1 MGAFLVIS
9 LFSCTFAKFFYMEQT
24 KEKGQGVRRAVDTT
38 RHHRENGWDYRGRAV
53 YHFTFPVEGR
63 FPLFGTLEGESA
75 ERAFIKLNPFGYRVY
90 QILCGLPQFYAAKGF
105 ALKVL
110 AQKVMPDH
118 IHLVIQVLEP
128 LPQSIGAVVRG
139 FKSACTKVYK
149 QEFLSCGEN
158 AAEVHSIANQQEN
171 AAEMHSR
178 GGQQGNA
185 AEVHSIASQ
194 QGNAAEMHSR
204 GEQQGDAA
212 EMHSI
217 ASQQGNA
224 AEMHGRASQQGNAA
238 EVHSIANRQGDA
250 AEMHGRGEQQGN
262 AAEVHGKASQQG
274 NAAEVHGIA
283 NQQGNA
289 AALMHFARIFANR
302 NSIWQQDAAY
312 YHERI
317 LHAPGQL
324 HRMINYVK
332 DNPRRLW
339 LKKNNPDLFRL
350 HRHTDV
356 CGLSFTSLGNHFLLD
371 WHDNQ
376 TVEMSRNATVEQ
388 IQIRL
393 QLAMAAAQ
401 NGAVT
406 YTAAISKGEQLI
418 ARTLRKQGYPL
429 VVLLSDGFPKEGSP
443 HERFYKPGGIYFEAC
458 SRGQLLLLEPTE
470 QTFLNA
476 DIQSAVEETLRRKA
490 AERHYSYEQIPLKSQ
505 RYRFVALNEI
515 AKRLARI
522 ER

>member
-1 MGAFLVIS
+1 MGQA
-9 LFSCTFAKFFYMEQT
+9 

-53 YHFTFPVEGR
+53 YHFTFPVEER

-75 ERAFIKLNPFGYRVY
+75 ERAFIRLNPFGYRVY
-90 QILCGLPQFYAAKGF
+90 QILCGLPQFYAGKGF

-118 IHLVIQVLEP
+118 VHLVIQVLEP

-149 QEFLSCGEN
+149 QEFMGSGEN
-158 AAEVHSIANQQEN
+158 AAGMHSITC
-171 AAEMHSR
+171 
-178 GGQQGNA
+178 QQGNA
-185 AEVHSIASQ
+185 A
-194 QGNAAEMHSR
+194 G
-204 GEQQGDAA
+204 
-212 EMHSI
+212 
-217 ASQQGNA
+217 
-224 AEMHGRASQQGNAA
+224 
-238 EVHSIANRQGDA
+238 
-250 AEMHGRGEQQGN
+250 
-262 AAEVHGKASQQG
+262 
-274 NAAEVHGIA
+274 
-283 NQQGNA
+283 
-289 AALMHFARIFANR
+289 ALMHFARIFAGR

-324 HRMINYVK
+324 NRMINYVK

-339 LKKNNPDLFRL
+339 LKIHNPDLFRL
-350 HRHTDV
+350 HRRTEV

-376 TVEMSRNATVEQ
+376 TVEIPRNATAEQ
-388 IQIRL
+388 VQIRL

-418 ARTLRKQGYPL
+418 ARTLREQGYPM
-429 VVLLSDGFPKEGSP
+429 VVLLNDGFPKEGSP

-458 SRGQLLLLEPTE
+458 SKGQLLLLEPTE

-476 DIQSAVEETLRRKA
+476 DIQFAVEGTLCRKA
-490 AERHYSYEQIPLKSQ
+490 AERHYSYKQIPVTSQ

-515 AKRLARI
+515 AKRLARV
-522 ER
+522 EE

>member
-1 MGAFLVIS
+1 MVIS

-139 FKSACTKVYK
+139 FKSACTMVYK

-158 AAEVHSIANQQEN
+158 AAEVHSI
-171 AAEMHSR
+171 
-178 GGQQGNA
+178 
-185 AEVHSIASQ
+185 
-194 QGNAAEMHSR
+194 

-212 EMHSI
+212 EV
-217 ASQQGNA
+217 
-224 AEMHGRASQQGNAA
+224 HGRAS
-238 EVHSIANRQGDA
+238 
-250 AEMHGRGEQQGN
+250 
-262 AAEVHGKASQQG
+262 
-274 NAAEVHGIA
+274 
-283 NQQGNA
+283 QQGNA

-350 HRHTDV
+350 HRHTEM

-376 TVEMSRNATVEQ
+376 TVEMPRNATVEQ
-388 IQIRL
+388 VQKRL
-393 QLAMAAAQ
+393 QTAMAAAQ

-443 HERFYKPGGIYFEAC
+443 QERFYKPGGIYFEAC